1 MSSYPNYISIIKFIL
16 GLGAL
21 VAFFCER
28 ARLRHP
34 SVHCRRGGVPHR
46 HPDRSCGHEHRQ
58 SLLGI
63 AWLKSFS
70 ISVERNHHAEFHPCD
85 RVHQSEGGR
94 R

>member
-1 MSSYPNYISIIKFIL
+1 MSSYPNYISIIKFIF
-16 GLGAL
+16 GARRARSL
-21 VAFFCER
+21 FCER

-63 AWLKSFS
+63 A
-70 ISVERNHHAEFHPCD
+70 
-85 RVHQSEGGR
+85 
-94 R
+94 

>member
-63 AWLKSFS
+63 FW
-70 ISVERNHHAEFHPCD
+70 P
-85 RVHQSEGGR
+85 
-94 R
+94 